1 MSSEELRAS
10 HTPAAIR
17 ERLNQGPAQSYL
29 RDFVYGAIDGA
40 VTTFAVVSGVAGA
53 QLSSTIIIIL
63 GLANLIG
70 DGFSMAAS
78 NYLAVR
84 ADRQLRRRLRR
95 EEEAHI
101 AEYPQGE
108 REEIRQIFA
117 SKGFS
122 DEDLERVVDVITADR
137 NRWVETMLAEEHG
150 ISPVGPVPWKA
161 ALWTFAAFVLVGAIP
176 LAPFLLGFHSYG
188 ASAVLTGAAFF
199 LVGAAKGRF
208 VAEPWW
214 TSGLETLA
222 LGGSA
227 AGLAYVVGL
236 MLRGVAG

>member
-1 MSSEELRAS
+1 VPSEELRAS

-17 ERLNQGPAQSYL
+17 ERLGQGPAQSYL

-53 QLSSTIIIIL
+53 QLSGTVIIIL

-78 NYLAVR
+78 NYLGVR

-176 LAPFLLGFHSYG
+176 LAPFLLGFPSYQ
-188 ASAVLTGAAFF
+188 ASAALTGVAFF
-199 LVGAAKGRF
+199 LVGASKGRF

-227 AGLAYVVGL
+227 AGLAYVVGVL
-236 MLRGVAG
+236 LRGVAG